1 MAIKDII
8 QSGANTLLVVTP
20 ADLQEFAL
28 SVVNEFTKA
37 APRMEEKRY
46 SRREFARRH
55 GVTLSTLWRWE
66 KQGLLKG
73 IRVGQKVYYRDSDL
87 KEL

>member
-1 MAIKDII
+1 MAIKEII
-8 QSGANTLLVVTP
+8 QSGANTLLLVTP
-20 ADLQEFAL
+20 ADLKEFAL
-28 SVVNEFTKA
+28 SVVNEFTQA
-37 APRMEEKRY
+37 APRMEERKY
-46 SRREFARRH
+46 TRREFAERK

-73 IRVGQKVYYRDSDL
+73 TRVGQKVYYRDSDL

>member
-1 MAIKDII
+1 MAIKEII
-8 QSGANTLLVVTP
+8 QSGANTLLLVTP
-20 ADLQEFAL
+20 ADLKEFAL
-28 SVVNEFTKA
+28 SVVNEYTQA
-37 APRMEEKRY
+37 SRMEERKYTRK
-46 SRREFARRH
+46 EFAERK

-73 IRVGQKVYYRDSDL
+73 TRVGQKVYYRDSDL

>member
-1 MAIKDII
+1 MAIKEII
-8 QSGANTLLVVTP
+8 QSGANTLLLVTP
-20 ADLQEFAL
+20 ADLKEFAL
-28 SVVNEFTKA
+28 SVVNEFTQV
-37 APRMEEKRY
+37 APRMEERKY
-46 SRREFARRH
+46 TRREFAERK

-73 IRVGQKVYYRDSDL
+73 TRVGQKVYYRDSDL

>member
-8 QSGANTLLVVTP
+8 QSGANTLLLVTP
-20 ADLQEFAL
+20 ADLKEFAL
-28 SVVNEFTKA
+28 SVVNEFTQA
-37 APRMEEKRY
+37 QPREEKRY
-46 SRREFARRH
+46 TRREFAERK

-87 KEL
+87 KEIQ